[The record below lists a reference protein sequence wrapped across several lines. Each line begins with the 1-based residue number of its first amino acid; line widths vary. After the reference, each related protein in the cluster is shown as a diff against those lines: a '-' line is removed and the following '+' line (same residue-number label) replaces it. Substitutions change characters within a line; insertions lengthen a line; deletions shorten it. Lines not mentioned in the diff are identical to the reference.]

1 MELRSEFLDAGNGG
15 GLGGGEEGT
24 EALNRLSISSLP
36 AKASRSATLLLV
48 YPRTVVEIS

>member
-1 MELRSEFLDAGNGG
+1 M
-15 GLGGGEEGT
+15 

-36 AKASRSATLLLV
+36 TKASRSATLLLV